1 MRMKNILIDTSAIIA
16 VIANEPEKERLIELA
31 AGFSLIAPKSVYWE
45 IGNAFSAMLKRGR
58 VTLKQVEHALDVFDE
73 IPVRYLDVDL
83 RESLAIAGQH
93 GIYAYDA
100 YLLASAIRYKAPLL
114 TLDRQMARM
123 ATELCINVLEV

>member
-1 MRMKNILIDTSAIIA
+1 MKNVLIDTSALIA
-16 VIANEPEKERLIELA
+16 VIANEPEKKKLIELVD
-31 AGFSLIAPKSVYWE
+31 GCSLIAPKSVYWE

-58 VTLKQVEHALDVFDE
+58 ITSKQVERALGVFNE

-83 RESLAIAGQH
+83 RESLVIAGQH

-100 YLLASAIRYKAPLL
+100 YLLASAMRYKAPLL

-123 ATELCINVLEV
+123 AAEMCIDVLEV

>member
-1 MRMKNILIDTSAIIA
+1 MKNILIDTSAIIA
-16 VIANEPEKERLIELA
+16 VIANEPEKGRLIELV
-31 AGFSLIAPKSVYWE
+31 GGCSLIAPKSVYWE
-45 IGNAFSAMLKRGR
+45 IGNAFSAMLKRKR
-58 VTLKQVEHALDVFDE
+58 VTLEQIERALDVFNE

-83 RESLAIAGQH
+83 RESVVIAERH

-123 ATELCINVLEV
+123 ATEMCIDVLEV